1 MFVIRSSTAF
11 MSAQIVG
18 QSGGV
23 PQLRRLFSW
32 RRAPARMDSD
42 SDIEIVEPVNKKGTH
57 ARLRSL
63 FSTIPNDKETDNL
76 AHVKACKDKDC
87 ARCLYFRNIEKWQH
101 KLPIVQ
107 DEFQAEDLPMKYTT
121 ESWLDDRVDSKT
133 GTWGLGCICCEAQLQ
148 EQQEK
153 TEDVAVGVSRLR
165 KVHMQCCCEIYH
177 VDSPPQP
184 GRARSGCPRLRRV
197 G

>member
-42 SDIEIVEPVNKKGTH
+42 SDIEIVARVNKKGTPPPP
-57 ARLRSL
+57 RLRSL
-63 FSTIPNDKETDNL
+63 FPSIRAHADKDTENL

-87 ARCLYFRNIEKWQH
+87 GRCLYFRNSEKWQH
-101 KLPIVQ
+101 KLPIAQ

-148 EQQEK
+148 ELQEK
-153 TEDVAVGVSRLR
+153 TRRRRRRSLAASQSSHAVL
-165 KVHMQCCCEIYH
+165 
-177 VDSPPQP
+177 
-184 GRARSGCPRLRRV
+184 L
-197 G
+197 

>member
-1 MFVIRSSTAF
+1 M
-11 MSAQIVG
+11 
-18 QSGGV
+18 
-23 PQLRRLFSW
+23 LCW

-42 SDIEIVEPVNKKGTH
+42 SDIEIVERVNKKGTPP
-57 ARLRSL
+57 RLRSL
-63 FSTIPNDKETDNL
+63 FPTINGKDTENL
-76 AHVKACKDKDC
+76 AHVKACKDNDC
-87 ARCLYFRNIEKWQH
+87 KRCLYFRNSEKWQH

-133 GTWGLGCICCEAQLQ
+133 GTWGLGCICCAAQLQ
-148 EQQEK
+148 ELQEK
-153 TEDVAVGVSRLR
+153 TEDVAVGVSRPR
-165 KVHMQCCCEIYH
+165 KVHMRMCENYH
-177 VDSPPQP
+177 VGSPPQP

>member
-1 MFVIRSSTAF
+1 

-42 SDIEIVEPVNKKGTH
+42 SDIEFVVERVNKKGTPLRLHHLRLCPSIRAH
-57 ARLRSL
+57 A
-63 FSTIPNDKETDNL
+63 DKDTENL

-87 ARCLYFRNIEKWQH
+87 GRCLYLRNSEKWQH

-133 GTWGLGCICCEAQLQ
+133 GTWGLGCICCEAQLH
-148 EQQEK
+148 E
-153 TEDVAVGVSRLR
+153 L
-165 KVHMQCCCEIYH
+165 
-177 VDSPPQP
+177 
-184 GRARSGCPRLRRV
+184 
-197 G
+197 

>member
-42 SDIEIVEPVNKKGTH
+42 SDIELVERRGPVPP
-57 ARLRSL
+57 RLRSL
-63 FSTIPNDKETDNL
+63 FPSILAHEKLEADKDTENL

-87 ARCLYFRNIEKWQH
+87 GRCLYFRSSEKWQH

-148 EQQEK
+148 ELQEK
-153 TEDVAVGVSRLR
+153 TRRRRRRSLAASQSSHAQAVL
-165 KVHMQCCCEIYH
+165 
-177 VDSPPQP
+177 
-184 GRARSGCPRLRRV
+184 
-197 G
+197 

>member
-42 SDIEIVEPVNKKGTH
+42 SDIEIVAPVNKKGLPP
-57 ARLRSL
+57 RLRSL
-63 FSTIPNDKETDNL
+63 FPTAVFAIDDKEAENT

-87 ARCLYFRNIEKWQH
+87 KRCLYFRNSEKWQH
-101 KLPIVQ
+101 KLPIVH
-107 DEFQAEDLPMKYTT
+107 DEFQGPDRPMEYTT

-148 EQQEK
+148 ELQEK
-153 TEDVAVGVSRLR
+153 PRRRRRRSLAASQSSHAVL
-165 KVHMQCCCEIYH
+165 
-177 VDSPPQP
+177 
-184 GRARSGCPRLRRV
+184 L
-197 G
+197 